1 MRSILTA
8 LVFLLVGVLGSYIFF
23 SVSRDVDVIDMHDL
37 IPYEIGQWHA
47 EDLKLKEYVYK
58 ILGSKNVLSRK
69 YSLDNNSQE
78 LFLTIVAS
86 DNDRRVVHPPE
97 VCLKG
102 GGEKVI
108 EKKVIAIDG
117 IKVNQLLLAGR
128 PNQKV
133 WYWYALGPEFTVN
146 YYWHQL
152 KGLFYRIINRPRR
165 AYLIRI
171 VFFEGQESVAGE
183 FVYSLLKV
191 LKNRL

>member
-1 MRSILTA
+1 MRSILSA
-8 LVFLLVGVLGSYIFF
+8 LVFLLIGISGSYIFF
-23 SVSRDVDVIDMHDL
+23 SVSRDIEVIDMHSL
-37 IPYEIGQWHA
+37 IPYDIGQWHG

-58 ILGSKNVLSRK
+58 ILGSKNVLSRR
-69 YSLDNNSQE
+69 YSLDNDSQQV
-78 LFLTIVAS
+78 FLTIVAS

-108 EKKVIAIDG
+108 AKDVIQVAG
-117 IKVNQLLLAGR
+117 IRVNQLLLAGR

-146 YYWHQL
+146 YYWHQI
-152 KGLFYRIINRPRR
+152 KGLFYRLMNRPRR
-165 AYLIRI
+165 AYLIRV
-171 VFFEGQESVAGE
+171 VFFEGQEAIARE
-183 FVYSLLKV
+183 FVVSLLKI